1 MKKYFI
7 KSVAIFLFAAVFVMA
22 SGFCFNSPLSSVVKM
37 KVAKASLCDEAMPV
51 QTSDHHNSILPCCS
65 DSGHPTFNIL
75 SQFQSLE
82 ISKFIPSLFFNENQ
96 ILKPVL
102 KKTVYFDKII
112 APPELVF
119 LESTILRI

>member
-7 KSVAIFLFAAVFVMA
+7 KSIAIFLFAAVFVMA
-22 SGFCFNSPLSSVVKM
+22 SGFCFNSSLSPIVKL

-51 QTSDHHNSILPCCS
+51 KTSDHHNSILPCCS

-75 SQFQSLE
+75 SQSLE
-82 ISKFIPSLFFNENQ
+82 ISKFIPSLFFNDNQ

-102 KKTVYFDKII
+102 RKTVYFDKII
-112 APPELVF
+112 PPPELVF